1 VSIESIDVG
10 EQCAHDSRD
19 TRTHILG
26 RQAREMPTIHTCML
40 LKAAYTL
47 LLPDLQIV
55 GAVYDMMLDCFT
67 FHRLKEPEK
76 CFAACGS
83 P

>member
-1 VSIESIDVG
+1 
-10 EQCAHDSRD
+10 
-19 TRTHILG
+19 
-26 RQAREMPTIHTCML
+26 ML